1 MKVTGS
7 GQYRARLRLAR
18 LVLVWESLLR
28 SASPA
33 LGVALAVLAA
43 ALLELPQLLAFL
55 LGPLAHFGLLAALA
69 VLVLWLLRRAVQGF
83 EVPDEAAARRRLETD
98 SNLAHRPLT
107 TLSEQ
112 PANRYDPRAE
122 RLWRAWQQ
130 RVAHSL
136 PVVRLGPPR
145 PVLSYLDPVGLRAG
159 IGIALIVALVAARND
174 PVARLSAA
182 FVPDL
187 SGIGAAGD
195 ITVDAW
201 IDPPA
206 YTGRA
211 PILLER
217 HTQAGPLA
225 APVNS
230 VFFATVNGSGAAPAL
245 RVLTDHDEVAAAFEE
260 LAPQTY
266 RVRRQIDA
274 SAEFAI
280 RYNGQDLA
288 NWSVNVV
295 PDLPPSVRFARPPSA
310 TRRGSVSVFYEAR
323 DDYGLASTVLEIR
336 LLDGDG
342 GVGEEVLER
351 AMPPIAPGRTE
362 HAGQGIHDLTPHPW
376 AGRAVRM
383 VLRASDGAGQAGRSE
398 PEDLVLP
405 ERVFLHPIARAVIEQ
420 RRRLLLRPEDR
431 ADVSRVVLTLAGRP
445 HAYGHDVVA
454 FLALKSAAQRLR
466 LVTDGAADQEVAELL
481 WKTALRIEDGGL
493 SNAAQRVRELER
505 QLQEALAS
513 DASDQEIRQLVDQL
527 REALDEYLQ
536 AMAREMARNPPQ
548 QQTSSSPRT
557 GDDADGVRREDLQ
570 KMLDQIRDLAET
582 GARSQAQQML
592 SRLQEM
598 LENLHMDQRRASP
611 QERALEQ
618 MMQQLGAMQRRQQE
632 LLDETYMQQRSQ
644 PARGDTRNP
653 PSNEEAEF
661 RRMTPQE
668 LAEAQRE
675 LQRSLQSIRDR
686 LRELSQEVPSS
697 LEQAERSMGDA
708 TRSLDREQPGSALG
722 SQVTAIE
729 QLRRA
734 EQALLDQLLQRSAGR
749 QQPSGSSGPSSGTRD
764 PLNPRRPGN
773 GHDSES
779 IIGIPDEPDFQKTRR
794 IRDELHRRSGEIN
807 RPQLELDYIDRLL
820 QRF

>member
-1 MKVTGS
+1 MKVAGS
-7 GQYRARLRLAR
+7 GQYHTRLRLAW
-18 LVLVWESLLR
+18 LVLAWESLLR

-33 LGVALAVLAA
+33 LGVGLAVLAA
-43 ALLELPQLLAFL
+43 ALLELPQLLAL
-55 LGPLAHFGLLAALA
+55 VLGPLAHVVLLVVLAA
-69 VLVLWLLRRAVQGF
+69 LVLWLLRRAVQGF

-112 PANRYDPRAE
+112 PANRSDPRAE

-159 IGIALIVALVAARND
+159 IGIALIIALVAARND
-174 PVARLSAA
+174 PIPRLSAA
-182 FVPDL
+182 FMPDL
-187 SGIGAAGD
+187 SGMGATGD

-217 HTQAGPLA
+217 NTRAGPLA

-230 VFFATVNGSGAAPAL
+230 VFFATVNGSGAPPAL
-245 RVLTDHDEVAAAFEE
+245 RVLTDGEEEVATTFEE

-266 RVRRQIDA
+266 RIRHQIDA
-274 SAEFAI
+274 SAALAV
-280 RYNGQDLA
+280 RHNGQDLA

-310 TRRGSVSVFYEAR
+310 TRRGSVSVSYEAR

-336 LLDGDG
+336 LLDEDG

-351 AMPPIAPGRTE
+351 AMPPIAPGRIE

-383 VLRASDGAGQAGRSE
+383 VLQAFDGAGQAGRSE

-405 ERVFLHPIARAVIEQ
+405 ERVFLHPVARAVIEQ

-431 ADVSRVVLTLAGRP
+431 ADVARVVLTLAGRP
-445 HAYGHDVVA
+445 HAYAHDVVA

-466 LVTDGAADQEVAELL
+466 LVTDGRADREVAELL

-536 AMAREMARNPPQ
+536 AMAQEMARNPPQ
-548 QQTSSSPRT
+548 QRSSPRP
-557 GDDADGVRREDLQ
+557 GSDADGVRREDLQ
-570 KMLDQIRDLAET
+570 EMLNRIRDLAET

-611 QERALEQ
+611 EERALEQ
-618 MMQQLGAMQRRQQE
+618 MMQQLGAMQRRQQD

-644 PARGDTRNP
+644 PGRGDTNAP
-653 PSNEEAEF
+653 LSEGEAEF
-661 RRMTPQE
+661 QRMTPQE

-708 TRSLDREQPGSALG
+708 TSSLRSEQPGSALG
-722 SQVTAIE
+722 SQATAIE

-749 QQPSGSSGPSSGTRD
+749 QQQSGSTDPRSGTRD
-764 PLNPRRPGN
+764 PLNPRRPGD

>member
-69 VLVLWLLRRAVQGF
+69 VLVFWLLRRAVQGF

-217 HTQAGPLA
+217 NTRAGPLA

-274 SAEFAI
+274 SAAFAI

-288 NWSVNVV
+288 DWSVNVV

-336 LLDGDG
+336 LLDEDG
-342 GVGEEVLER
+342 SVREEVLER
-351 AMPPIAPGRTE
+351 AMPPITPGRTE

-398 PEDLVLP
+398 PEDLILP
-405 ERVFLHPIARAVIEQ
+405 ERAFLHPIARAVIEQ

-466 LVTDGAADQEVAELL
+466 LVTDGTADQEVAELM

-536 AMAREMARNPPQ
+536 AMAQEMARNPPQ
-548 QQTSSSPRT
+548 QQSSPRT

-611 QERALEQ
+611 EERALEQ

-653 PSNEEAEF
+653 PSNEEAGF

-708 TRSLDREQPGSALG
+708 TRSLNREQPGSALG

-764 PLNPRRPGN
+764 PLNPRRPGD

>member
-7 GQYRARLRLAR
+7 GQYRTRLRLAW

-55 LGPLAHFGLLAALA
+55 LGPLAHFGLLVALA
-69 VLVLWLLRRAVQGF
+69 VLVLWLSRRAVQGF

-159 IGIALIVALVAARND
+159 IGIALIVALVAARDD

-217 HTQAGPLA
+217 NTQAGPLA

-274 SAEFAI
+274 SAAFAI

-288 NWSVNVV
+288 SWSVNVV

-323 DDYGLASTVLEIR
+323 DDYGLATTVLQIR
-336 LLDGDG
+336 LLDEDG
-342 GVGEEVLER
+342 SVGEEVLER
-351 AMPPIAPGRTE
+351 AMPPITPGRTE

-405 ERVFLHPIARAVIEQ
+405 ERAFLHPIARAVIEQ

-466 LVTDGAADQEVAELL
+466 LVTDGTADQEVAELL

-493 SNAAQRVRELER
+493 SNAAQRLRELER

-513 DASDQEIRQLVDQL
+513 NASDQEIRQLVDQL

-548 QQTSSSPRT
+548 QQSSPRT

-570 KMLDQIRDLAET
+570 KMVDQIRDLAET

-611 QERALEQ
+611 EERALEQ

-708 TRSLDREQPGSALG
+708 TRSLNREQPGSALG
-722 SQVTAIE
+722 SQATAIE

-764 PLNPRRPGN
+764 PLNPRRPGD